1 MTNFLKITCC
11 ILLCALHAHAV
22 ADSVKMKYVCTTEST
37 LDLMTETRSP
47 NSEKKVIEVE
57 IIDHSKVLMSLNQS
71 QKFSGKTS
79 PTELVGED
87 NSPSSVMQKKEK
99 FIINKNT
106 LRFEHHN
113 SFDNPMGNFAVIH
126 SGFCALAP

>member
-1 MTNFLKITCC
+1 MTNYLKITCC
-11 ILLCALHAHAV
+11 LLLCAFNSYAV

-47 NSEKKVIEVE
+47 NSEKKVIEIE
-57 IIDHSKVLMSLNQS
+57 IIDNSKVFMTLNKNQIL
-71 QKFSGKTS
+71 SGKNNS
-79 PTELVGED
+79 IELVSED

-99 FIINKNT
+99 FIINKKT

-113 SFDNPMGNFAVIH
+113 AFDNPMGNFSVIH
-126 SGFCALAP
+126 SGVCALTP

>member
-1 MTNFLKITCC
+1 MTNYSKIICC
-11 ILLCALHAHAV
+11 LILCAHYSYAV

-47 NSEKKVIEVE
+47 NSEKKVIEIE
-57 IIDHSKVLMSLNQS
+57 IIDNSKVFMTLNKNQIL
-71 QKFSGKTS
+71 SGKNNS
-79 PTELVGED
+79 IELVSED

-99 FIINKNT
+99 FIINKKT

-113 SFDNPMGNFAVIH
+113 SFDNPMGNFSVIH
-126 SGFCALAP
+126 SGVCAIAP

>member
-1 MTNFLKITCC
+1 MPNYFKIYSCL
-11 ILLCALHAHAV
+11 LLCSLHGYAM
-22 ADSVKMKYVCTTEST
+22 ADSVKIKYACTTEST

-47 NSEKKVIEVE
+47 NSEIKLIDVE
-57 IIDHSKVLMSLNQS
+57 IIDTSKVLITLNKS
-71 QKFSGKTS
+71 QNFSGKTS
-79 PTELVGED
+79 PSELVGED

-113 SFDNPMGNFAVIH
+113 AFDNPMGNFSVIH
-126 SGFCALAP
+126 SGVCALAP

>member
-1 MTNFLKITCC
+1 MTNYLKITCC
-11 ILLCALHAHAV
+11 LLLCAHHSYAV
-22 ADSVKMKYVCTTEST
+22 ADSVKMKYICTTEST

-57 IIDHSKVLMSLNQS
+57 IIDNSKVFMTLNKNQIL
-71 QKFSGKTS
+71 SGKNNS
-79 PTELVGED
+79 LELVSED

-99 FIINKNT
+99 FLINKNT

-113 SFDNPMGNFAVIH
+113 AFDNPMGNFSVIH
-126 SGFCALAP
+126 SGVCALAP

>member
-1 MTNFLKITCC
+1 MPNYFKIYSCL
-11 ILLCALHAHAV
+11 LLCSIHGYAM
-22 ADSVKMKYVCTTEST
+22 ADSVKIKYACTTEST

-47 NSEKKVIEVE
+47 NSEIKFIDVE
-57 IIDHSKVLMSLNQS
+57 IIDTSKVLITLNKS

-79 PTELVGED
+79 PSELVGED

-113 SFDNPMGNFAVIH
+113 AFDNPMGNFAVIH
-126 SGFCALAP
+126 TGQCVAK

>member
-1 MTNFLKITCC
+1 MTNYSKIICC
-11 ILLCALHAHAV
+11 LILCAHQSYAV

-47 NSEKKVIEVE
+47 NSEKKVIEIE
-57 IIDHSKVLMSLNQS
+57 IIDNSKVFMTLNKNQIL
-71 QKFSGKTS
+71 SGKNNS
-79 PTELVGED
+79 IELVSED

-99 FIINKNT
+99 FIINKKT

-113 SFDNPMGNFAVIH
+113 AFDNPMGNFSVIH
-126 SGFCALAP
+126 SGVCALAP

>member
-1 MTNFLKITCC
+1 M
-11 ILLCALHAHAV
+11 
-22 ADSVKMKYVCTTEST
+22 ADSVKIKYACTTEST

-47 NSEKKVIEVE
+47 NSEIKLIDVE
-57 IIDHSKVLMSLNQS
+57 IIDTSKVLITLNKS

-79 PTELVGED
+79 ASELVGEEI
-87 NSPSSVMQKKEK
+87 SPSEVMQKKEK

-113 SFDNPMGNFAVIH
+113 AFDNPMGNFSVIH
-126 SGFCALAP
+126 TGQCVAK

>member
-1 MTNFLKITCC
+1 MTNYSKITCC
-11 ILLCALHAHAV
+11 LLLCAHYSYAV

-47 NSEKKVIEVE
+47 NSEKKVIEIE
-57 IIDHSKVLMSLNQS
+57 IIDNSKVFMTLNKNQIL
-71 QKFSGKTS
+71 SGKNNS
-79 PTELVGED
+79 IELVSED

-99 FIINKNT
+99 FIINKKT

-113 SFDNPMGNFAVIH
+113 SFDNPMGNFSVIH
-126 SGFCALAP
+126 SGVCAIAP

>member
-1 MTNFLKITCC
+1 MPNYFKIYSCL
-11 ILLCALHAHAV
+11 LLCSLHGYAM
-22 ADSVKMKYVCTTEST
+22 ADSVKIKYACTTEST

-47 NSEKKVIEVE
+47 NSEIKLIDVE
-57 IIDHSKVLMSLNQS
+57 IIDTSKVLITLNKS
-71 QKFSGKTS
+71 QNFSGKTS
-79 PTELVGED
+79 PSELVGED

-113 SFDNPMGNFAVIH
+113 AFDNPMGNFAVIH
-126 SGFCALAP
+126 TGQCVAK

>member
-1 MTNFLKITCC
+1 
-11 ILLCALHAHAV
+11 V
-22 ADSVKMKYVCTTEST
+22 ADSVKIKYVCTTEST

-57 IIDHSKVLMSLNQS
+57 IIDNSKVLMTLNKI

-79 PTELVGED
+79 TSELVGED

-99 FIINKNT
+99 FLINKNT

-113 SFDNPMGNFAVIH
+113 AFDNPMGNFSVIH
-126 SGFCALAP
+126 SGVCARAP

>member
-1 MTNFLKITCC
+1 MTNYLKITCC
-11 ILLCALHAHAV
+11 LLLCAHSIYAV
-22 ADSVKMKYVCTTEST
+22 ADSVKMKYVCRTEST

-57 IIDHSKVLMSLNQS
+57 IIDHSKVLMTLNQS
-71 QKFSGKTS
+71 QNFSGKTS
-79 PTELVGED
+79 PSEIVGED

-99 FIINKNT
+99 FIINKKT

-113 SFDNPMGNFAVIH
+113 AFDNPMGNFSVIH
-126 SGFCALAP
+126 SGVCALAP

>member
-1 MTNFLKITCC
+1 MTNYSKIICC
-11 ILLCALHAHAV
+11 FILCAHLSYAV
-22 ADSVKMKYVCTTEST
+22 ADSVKMKYVCSTEST

-57 IIDHSKVLMSLNQS
+57 IIDNSKVLMTLNKNQIL
-71 QKFSGKTS
+71 SGKNNS
-79 PTELVGED
+79 IELFSED

-99 FIINKNT
+99 FIINKKT

-113 SFDNPMGNFAVIH
+113 AFDNPMGNFSVIH
-126 SGFCALAP
+126 TGVCALAP

>member
-1 MTNFLKITCC
+1 MTNYLKITCC
-11 ILLCALHAHAV
+11 LLLCALNSYAV

-57 IIDHSKVLMSLNQS
+57 IIDNSKVFMTLNKNQIL
-71 QKFSGKTS
+71 SGKNNS
-79 PTELVGED
+79 IELVSED

-99 FIINKNT
+99 FIINKKT

-113 SFDNPMGNFAVIH
+113 SFDNPMGNFSVIH
-126 SGFCALAP
+126 SGVCAIAP

>member
-1 MTNFLKITCC
+1 MTNFSKITCC
-11 ILLCALHAHAV
+11 LLLCAHQSYAV

-57 IIDHSKVLMSLNQS
+57 VIDHSKVFMTLNKNQIL
-71 QKFSGKTS
+71 SGKNNS
-79 PTELVGED
+79 LELISED

-99 FIINKNT
+99 FIINKKT

-113 SFDNPMGNFAVIH
+113 SFDNPMGNFSVIH
-126 SGFCALAP
+126 SGVCAIAP

>member
-1 MTNFLKITCC
+1 MPNYFKIYSCL
-11 ILLCALHAHAV
+11 LLCSLHGYAM
-22 ADSVKMKYVCTTEST
+22 ADSVKIKYACTTEST

-47 NSEKKVIEVE
+47 NSEIKFIDVE
-57 IIDHSKVLMSLNQS
+57 ITDTSKVLITLNKS

-79 PTELVGED
+79 PSELVGED

-113 SFDNPMGNFAVIH
+113 AFDNPMGNFAVIH
-126 SGFCALAP
+126 TGQCVAK

>member
-1 MTNFLKITCC
+1 MPNYFKIYSCL
-11 ILLCALHAHAV
+11 LLCSLHDYAM
-22 ADSVKMKYVCTTEST
+22 ADSVKIKYACTTEST

-57 IIDHSKVLMSLNQS
+57 ITDHSKVLMTLNQS
-71 QKFSGKTS
+71 QQFSGKTS

-113 SFDNPMGNFAVIH
+113 AFDNPMGNFAVIH
-126 SGFCALAP
+126 SGVCALAP

>member
-1 MTNFLKITCC
+1 MTNFSKITCC
-11 ILLCALHAHAV
+11 LLLCAHQSYAV
-22 ADSVKMKYVCTTEST
+22 ADSLKIKYVCSTEST

-57 IIDHSKVLMSLNQS
+57 IIDHSKVLMTLNKNQIL
-71 QKFSGKTS
+71 SGKNNS
-79 PTELVGED
+79 IELFSED

-99 FIINKNT
+99 FIINKKT

-113 SFDNPMGNFAVIH
+113 SFDNPMGNFSVIH
-126 SGFCALAP
+126 SGVCAIAP

>member
-1 MTNFLKITCC
+1 MNNFLKICYC
-11 ILLCALHAHAV
+11 LLALTFQTNAIAN
-22 ADSVKMKYVCTTEST
+22 SVKMKYTCTTEST

-47 NSEKKVIEVE
+47 NSEIKLIDVE
-57 IIDHSKVLMSLNQS
+57 IIDASKVLITLNKS

-79 PTELVGED
+79 ATELVGED
-87 NSPSSVMQKKEK
+87 NSPSAVMQKKEK

-113 SFDNPMGNFAVIH
+113 AFDNPMGNFAVIH
-126 SGFCALAP
+126 TGQCVAK

>member
-1 MTNFLKITCC
+1 MNNFLKICYC
-11 ILLCALHAHAV
+11 LLALTFQTNGIAN
-22 ADSVKMKYVCTTEST
+22 SVKMKYTCTTEST

-47 NSEKKVIEVE
+47 NSEKKIIEVE

-126 SGFCALAP
+126 SGVCALAP

>member
-11 ILLCALHAHAV
+11 LLLCAHQSYAV
-22 ADSVKMKYVCTTEST
+22 ADSIKMKYVCSTEST

-47 NSEKKVIEVE
+47 NLEKKIIEVE
-57 IIDHSKVLMSLNQS
+57 IIDHSKVLMTLNKS

-79 PTELVGED
+79 PSELVGED

-99 FIINKNT
+99 FLINKNT

-113 SFDNPMGNFAVIH
+113 AFDNPMGNFSVIH
-126 SGFCALAP
+126 SGVCALAP

>member
-1 MTNFLKITCC
+1 MTNYLKITCC
-11 ILLCALHAHAV
+11 LLLCAFNSYAV

-47 NSEKKVIEVE
+47 NSEKKVIEIE
-57 IIDHSKVLMSLNQS
+57 IIDNSKVFMTLNKNQIL
-71 QKFSGKTS
+71 SGKNNS
-79 PTELVGED
+79 IELVSED

-99 FIINKNT
+99 FIINKKT

-113 SFDNPMGNFAVIH
+113 AFDNPMGNFSVIH
-126 SGFCALAP
+126 SGVCAIAP

>member
-1 MTNFLKITCC
+1 MTNYLKITCC
-11 ILLCALHAHAV
+11 LLLCAHSIYAL

-47 NSEKKVIEVE
+47 NSEKKVIEIE
-57 IIDHSKVLMSLNQS
+57 IIDNSKVFMTLNKNQIL
-71 QKFSGKTS
+71 SGKNNS
-79 PTELVGED
+79 IELVSED

-99 FIINKNT
+99 FIINKKT

-113 SFDNPMGNFAVIH
+113 SFDNPMGNFSVIH
-126 SGFCALAP
+126 SGVCAIAP